1 MTFITHSR
9 VIQHYTSRE
18 YVIEEP
24 ISDLYITLESDKND
38 MTREPKACVKRQR
51 NILSLCICLY
61 KTLHNDVIHIVLG
74 MCTLNI
80 GTC

>member
-38 MTREPKACVKRQR
+38 ILFSGSRDGTLKRWE
-51 NILSLCICLY
+51 LADE
-61 KTLHNDVIHIVLG
+61 TA
-74 MCTLNI
+74 T
-80 GTC
+80 